1 MKQMQI
7 GLNVF
12 WNKYDLQEN
21 SRIMLS
27 SGVKLDFA
35 VCHLNVINKTMERAC
50 EIAEAI
56 SDTFKNYGIPYIAN
70 FEQANF
76 DRKCVGEDGFEW
88 ANHPDGTHRMVFPER
103 LIKALDKNGNLLGV
117 IYDEFEH
124 TIINRN
130 AGIDLNANL
139 NVFTL
144 PENASVLADGE
155 KLRNDL
161 SAYTADIRNKGV
173 KQFAG
178 EHVFP
183 VLYHIF
189 ASSGITP
196 NFKSQKESF
205 SNIQYALAA
214 GAAYQYDLELWNCVD
229 MWFMR
234 THPGHSAK
242 EMYSNMVFA
251 YESGVTK
258 MYVESSVP
266 MVTGNEVNE
275 LGREFI
281 RFTQEYH
288 GKQRAF
294 GVSDLRPSIGIIRY
308 DDTYW
313 GQSGILLW
321 KKILF
326 GDDRLKPKR
335 KNREYLRVFHLLT
348 HGETC
353 VNGINWG
360 RFTPWSLKKHRSFA
374 GMNSTL
380 VFDEKVKKEKLE
392 SLKVC
397 FLCGETI
404 SAETLEAVSAL
415 VKENGLTAVTTARFL
430 PDSLK
435 ERFLSPVKVI
445 KDGKGRWIVVK
456 SFRSLRLKRLIKKE
470 LGNPHEI
477 TLRFSDHESTFRI
490 SKDGEEIAPV

>member
-12 WNKYDLQEN
+12 WNKYELQKN
-21 SRIMLS
+21 SEIMLS
-27 SGVKLDFA
+27 SGAKLDFA
-35 VCHLNVINKTMERAC
+35 VCHLNVIDKTMDRAC
-50 EIAEAI
+50 EIAEDI
-56 SDTFKNYGIPYIAN
+56 SDTFKKYGIPYIAN

-76 DRKCVGEDGFEW
+76 ARNCKGEDGFEW

-103 LIKALDKNGNLLGV
+103 LVKALDKNNNLIGI

-124 TIINRN
+124 MIVNRN

-139 NVFTL
+139 NVFPL
-144 PENASVLADGE
+144 PETASVLTDGE
-155 KLRNDL
+155 KLRRDL
-161 SAYTADIRNKGV
+161 HSYASDIKEKGA

-189 ASSGITP
+189 ASCGITP

-205 SNIQYALAA
+205 SNVQYAIAA

-234 THPGHSAK
+234 SHPGHSAK
-242 EMYSNMVFA
+242 EMYNNMVFA

-258 MYVESSVP
+258 MYVESSAA
-266 MVTGNEVNE
+266 MVTNDQINAFGK
-275 LGREFI
+275 EFI

-288 GKQRAF
+288 GKQRSF
-294 GVSDLRPSIGIIRY
+294 GVEDLRPAIGIVRY

-326 GDDRLKPKR
+326 GDERLRPNKKH
-335 KNREYLRVFHLLT
+335 KEYLRVFHLLT

-353 VNGINWG
+353 ANGINWG
-360 RFTPWSLKKHRSFA
+360 RLTPWSLKKHRSFA
-374 GMNSTL
+374 AMNSTL
-380 VFDEKVKKEKLE
+380 VFDENVRKEKLE
-392 SLKVC
+392 SLELC
-397 FLCGETI
+397 FLCGEYI
-404 SAETLEAVSAL
+404 SPETLDDIRML
-415 VKENGLTAVTTARFL
+415 VKENGLTVVTTARFL
-430 PDSLK
+430 PYDLK
-435 ERFLSPVKVI
+435 KRYFFPIRVMKE
-445 KDGKGRWIVVK
+445 GKGQWIVVK
-456 SFRSLRLKRLIKKE
+456 SFRSLRLKRLVGRWLGKKHE
-470 LGNPHEI
+470 L
-477 TLRFSDHESTFRI
+477 TLRFSEHESTLRI
-490 SKDGEEIAPV
+490 SKDGEELTPV